1 MEKFYNYFSPS
12 EYTLELHINYDKTK
26 LSGTTTIRGEVK
38 QSPIK
43 LHAVDMK
50 IISIKLDGNDVDF
63 KFEHGEIEINTKLG
77 NHEIE
82 ITHSAEVQADMQGAY
97 LSTYKVAG
105 EEKRMLTTQ
114 FESHYAREAFPC
126 VDEPEAKA
134 RFTIIIT
141 SDDAKDII
149 LSNMPVEDEQIVG
162 ESKRVRFMQTP
173 PMSSYLV
180 AFIASEL
187 VSYETKSR
195 HGVKITAYA
204 TPAQNVSD
212 LKIGG
217 DFAADVLDYYD
228 DLFKVPYPL
237 PKLDLVAIP
246 DFDAGAMENWG
257 LMTFRE
263 VAMLANEKSS
273 TEQKI
278 YISTVIAHEISH
290 MWFGDLFTM

>member
-12 EYTLELHINYDKTK
+12 EYTLDLHINYDKTK

-187 VSYETKSR
+187 VSYETKSQ
-195 HGVKITAYA
+195 HGVKITAY
-204 TPAQNVSD
+204 
-212 LKIGG
+212 
-217 DFAADVLDYYD
+217 
-228 DLFKVPYPL
+228 
-237 PKLDLVAIP
+237 
-246 DFDAGAMENWG
+246 
-257 LMTFRE
+257 
-263 VAMLANEKSS
+263 
-273 TEQKI
+273 
-278 YISTVIAHEISH
+278 
-290 MWFGDLFTM
+290 